1 MASTAHVVVIDAS
14 ARRVTVKT
22 TPNKHLSDILDEACT
37 KLGLKTSNYG
47 LKNNNKQVDL
57 SRTFRLSG
65 LPPGAKLELVQLS
78 KSAGVVSVAL
88 QLPPG
93 DPEAA
98 GVPNGRLTDKFPGDT
113 TLWQILRR
121 FEEGVAGGGTATG
134 AAATKRNLTQRAQ
147 PSTDNGTGR
156 LFYQQPVLNLMNREI
171 SSLPDLNKNLAQL
184 GYNSGSVL
192 IRLVFKTTDIP
203 LEEAATQIVQYFEAP
218 EWTHD
223 QDAPEPSQPSTKE
236 EDRSSSTS
244 RPLSVYRPP
253 TSATPSASLLRH
265 DESDYTPTI
274 EHAQLHQAH
283 LTQSTRNK
291 RLPTEAEIA
300 AAEQAKRD
308 ELRAIKDVE
317 IRIRFPDQS
326 QVTSTFTQLDSGSS
340 LYSEIRDRMLDARF
354 AAQPFVLKDPSVRH
368 KSGDLLVVP
377 DDPAKNLIVDLGFKG
392 RRLLVFA
399 WAEHAS
405 LGARVATSVLKEE
418 LRRQAVDVKIDA
430 AAALAVDDQADKGVR
445 VNIGKG
451 QDDKDAA
458 AGGSGKKLPKWLKG
472 LSKK

>member
-1 MASTAHVVVIDAS
+1 MATAHVVVIDAS
-14 ARRVTVKT
+14 ARRVTIKT

-37 KLGLKTSNYG
+37 RFGLKSSNYG
-47 LKNNNKQVDL
+47 LKHVDL

-93 DPEAA
+93 DLEAA
-98 GVPNGRLTDKFPGDT
+98 GVPNGRLTDKFPADT

-121 FEEGVAGGGTATG
+121 IEEGVAGNGDGQ
-134 AAATKRNLTQRAQ
+134 KRNLTQRAL
-147 PSTDNGTGR
+147 PSTDNGAGR
-156 LFYQQPVLNLMNREI
+156 LFYQQPVLNIMNREI

-192 IRLVFKTTDIP
+192 IRLAFKPTETP
-203 LEEAATQIVQYFEAP
+203 LEDAATQIAQYFLAVDKDEQPSP

-223 QDAPEPSQPSTKE
+223 QDAPEPSQQRPTTEDPPSEADPAST
-236 EDRSSSTS
+236 SSSTS

-253 TSATPSASLLRH
+253 SSATPSASLLRH
-265 DESDYTPTI
+265 DEADYTPTI

-300 AAEQAKRD
+300 AAEEAKRE
-308 ELRAIKDVE
+308 ELKAIKDVE

-340 LYSEIRDRMLDARF
+340 LYSEIRDRMLDPRF
-354 AAQPFVLKDPSVRH
+354 RLQPFALKDPSVRH
-368 KSGDLLVVP
+368 KGDLLVIP
-377 DDPAKNLIVDLGFKG
+377 DDQSKNLILDLGFKG

-399 WAEHAS
+399 WTEHAS
-405 LGARVATSVLKEE
+405 VEARGAASVLREE
-418 LRRQAVDVKIDA
+418 LQQRAVDVKVDQRPAVEDQEEA
-430 AAALAVDDQADKGVR
+430 A
-445 VNIGKG
+445 
-451 QDDKDAA
+451 
-458 AGGSGKKLPKWLKG
+458 
-472 LSKK
+472 